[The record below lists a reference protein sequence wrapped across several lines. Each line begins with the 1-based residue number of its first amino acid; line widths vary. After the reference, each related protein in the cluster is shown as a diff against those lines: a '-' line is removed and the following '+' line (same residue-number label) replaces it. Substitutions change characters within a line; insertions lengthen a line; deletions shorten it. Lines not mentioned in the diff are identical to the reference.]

1 MRTKNLIFG
10 IRFYLQ
16 FAFIRVLIIGIIIYR
31 KLVKRQTSKKKSI
44 LFLENFPVENSGYQ
58 YRSKKWANIFDAE
71 GECCEVLTI
80 FKNKNEFDAFLFN
93 KQKQSFFIRL
103 AWRRLKHCLHSSKFE
118 TVIVRRELLFFN
130 DYGNLYFEK
139 LLLQIHPN
147 AILDFDDDISVA
159 KNQPKIIT
167 NLFARVLL
175 ENGDKFNESLKLY
188 KYFIVA
194 SNYLKT
200 RVLETNLKII
210 EDDVCVIPT
219 CVDYTNLPSKSYTK
233 KVSDITFGWIG
244 TPGNYHLLDNLLPI
258 FEKLAIKFKFNLLV
272 IGGNNYSRSVNF
284 PIKFVQWS
292 LMDEVENLYSIDIG
306 LMPLLDDLESKGK
319 GGFKLIQY
327 MGLGIVSVASPITIN
342 KEIVDDS
349 VDSFLANSTEE
360 WMNVFSKILEQQYDL
375 REMGIRA
382 KLKIDQKFSFMSNK
396 DEYVKFIKYI
406 RNR

>member
-1 MRTKNLIFG
+1 
-10 IRFYLQ
+10 
-16 FAFIRVLIIGIIIYR
+16 
-31 KLVKRQTSKKKSI
+31 
-44 LFLENFPVENSGYQ
+44 
-58 YRSKKWANIFDAE
+58 
-71 GECCEVLTI
+71 
-80 FKNKNEFDAFLFN
+80 
-93 KQKQSFFIRL
+93 
-103 AWRRLKHCLHSSKFE
+103 
-118 TVIVRRELLFFN
+118 
-130 DYGNLYFEK
+130 
-139 LLLQIHPN
+139 
-147 AILDFDDDISVA
+147 
-159 KNQPKIIT
+159 
-167 NLFARVLL
+167 
-175 ENGDKFNESLKLY
+175 
-188 KYFIVA
+188 
-194 SNYLKT
+194 
-200 RVLETNLKII
+200 VLETNLKII